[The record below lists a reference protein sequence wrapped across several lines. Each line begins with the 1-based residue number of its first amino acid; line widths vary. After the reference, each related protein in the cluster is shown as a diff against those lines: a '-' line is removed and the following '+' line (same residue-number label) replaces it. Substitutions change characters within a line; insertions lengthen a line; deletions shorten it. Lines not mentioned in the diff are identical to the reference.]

1 MPSLPGLPAAQQRA
15 HPQIGTRALAAGA
28 LALGLLSTTC
38 LGLSASAFLAGCL
51 GSVLARRPRRG
62 QAIVLLLLGWA
73 AGSLHGARFLGAAPS
88 DASPRWVEGLL
99 RFEQVGLPGRRG
111 LRGCGWLRTPLA
123 APGSPRD
130 LEVEVQIA
138 TWFVRQGRDPVPGSV
153 WHVAGRI
160 GRKAGR
166 RVRLE
171 IPRSGVL
178 RRRHAG
184 SIGATWIREAR
195 HALDA
200 RLERGLRWQDRGL
213 LRALLLGDRARL
225 TYRDRMRMRRTG
237 QAHLLAVSG
246 LHVALM
252 AAGLSLLLSPLR
264 LRPAWHAGLVLA
276 AVYLHVHLA
285 GCPPSA
291 VRAGVGVA
299 LLLLCRWT
307 GRTVSGTDILAALV
321 LLVFLLAPT
330 RLGDPA
336 LQLSLLAI
344 AGILLLTPA
353 WRTLL
358 MPPVPRLPG
367 LPRPRSEPWRLAL
380 AAGLGAWCATAP
392 LVATRLGQ
400 LTLLGAPMALL
411 CMPWVTL
418 LMILGVAQLALCDV
432 PVLGHGLQTLIAGLA
447 DALRGVL
454 DLIVLAGLGA
464 VDTAPPSTLWIGA
477 WLGSLIALVSLRPH
491 ATRVGALGVL
501 VLATIARPPLP
512 AGSAEAPTYDASPFL
527 LRGEPVTA
535 LPLAITSALLAL
547 FAVLA
552 VRPPLRFLTGP
563 AATAA
568 ALLGILVAWR
578 FGFIGL
584 GALFAPFVVASLL
597 GRLPGG
603 TPSPPRSVRQV
614 AANGAPAA
622 LGALLHLLGAPVAGA
637 AMCLGGLAALGADT
651 CATEIGTRYGG
662 TPRRLLRREALAP
675 GMSGGVTRLGFLGAL
690 GGSIL
695 APGVAMLGG
704 MPLGLGLVLAAC
716 GFCGALID
724 SALGDSVQYRG
735 LDPETGALTE
745 LRWIHGERSKPY
757 SGYPWLD
764 NDGVNL
770 VAGLAAGTLAA
781 LLIAGLRVGS

>member
-1 MPSLPGLPAAQQRA
+1 M
-15 HPQIGTRALAAGA
+15 
-28 LALGLLSTTC
+28 
-38 LGLSASAFLAGCL
+38 
-51 GSVLARRPRRG
+51 RR
-62 QAIVLLLLGWA
+62 
-73 AGSLHGARFLGAAPS
+73 
-88 DASPRWVEGLL
+88 D
-99 RFEQVGLPGRRG
+99 
-111 LRGCGWLRTPLA
+111 
-123 APGSPRD
+123 
-130 LEVEVQIA
+130 
-138 TWFVRQGRDPVPGSV
+138 PGSV
-153 WHVAGRI
+153 
-160 GRKAGR
+160 
-166 RVRLE
+166 
-171 IPRSGVL
+171 
-178 RRRHAG
+178 
-184 SIGATWIREAR
+184 GATWIREAR
-195 HALDA
+195 HTLDA

-252 AAGLSLLLSPLR
+252 AGGLSLLLTPLR
-264 LRPAWHAGLVLA
+264 LRPRWHAGLVLA
-276 AVYLHVHLA
+276 AVTLHVHLA

-307 GRTVSGTDILAALV
+307 GRTVAASDILAALV
-321 LLVFLLAPT
+321 LLVFLLAPE

-353 WRTLL
+353 WRALL

-367 LPRPRSEPWRLAL
+367 LQRPRSEPWRLAL

-400 LTLLGAPMALL
+400 LTLLGAPMALV

-418 LMILGVAQLALCDV
+418 LMILGAAQLVVCDV
-432 PVLGHGLQTLIAGLA
+432 PYLGQALHTLIAGIA
-447 DALRGVL
+447 DALRGLL

-464 VDTAPPSTLWIGA
+464 VDTSPPSMLWLA
-477 WLGSLIALVSLRPH
+477 VWLLGLLGLLSLRPL
-491 ATRVGALGVL
+491 ARRIGVL
-501 VLATIARPPLP
+501 ALLLLATAARPPPP
-512 AGSAEAPTYDASPFL
+512 ADGAEGPTYDAPSLFRRVESL
-527 LRGEPVTA
+527 HA
-535 LPLAITSALLAL
+535 LPLAITSAAL
-547 FAVLA
+547 VVFAFVA
-552 VRPPLRFLTGP
+552 ARPPLRFLTAR
-563 AATAA
+563 AAIAA
-568 ALLGILVAWR
+568 VLLGILVAWR
-578 FGFIGL
+578 FGWVGL

-597 GRLPGG
+597 GKLPGG
-603 TPSPPRSVRQV
+603 ASSPPRRVRQV
-614 AANGAPAA
+614 IANGAPAA

-690 GGSIL
+690 GGSVL
-695 APGVAMLGG
+695 APGVALLGG
-704 MPLGLGLVLAAC
+704 MPLGAALVLAAC
-716 GFCGALID
+716 GFCGALVD
-724 SALGDSVQYRG
+724 SALGDTVQYRG

-745 LRWIHGERSKPY
+745 SRWVHGERSKPY

-770 VAGLAAGTLAA
+770 VSGLTAGTLAV
-781 LLIAGLRVGS
+781 LLLAGFGVGT